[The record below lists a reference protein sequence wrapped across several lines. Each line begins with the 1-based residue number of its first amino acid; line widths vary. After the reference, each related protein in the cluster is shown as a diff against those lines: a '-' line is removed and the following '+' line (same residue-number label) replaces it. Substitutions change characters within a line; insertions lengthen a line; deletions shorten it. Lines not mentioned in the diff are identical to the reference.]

1 MVLDLFHA
9 NEVDIYVSP
18 VRQEL
23 TSCTI
28 ALLSE
33 WNFGFVTLPSRPG
46 SFTKRR
52 GSGSRNLRRRGGK
65 AIQFMSQPELTPASL
80 TRGGVG
86 HTWCNSFVFA
96 DRFSLQKAHHLD
108 LELLD
113 PSLT

>member
-23 TSCTI
+23 TSCTM

-52 GSGSRNLRRRGGK
+52 GSGSRNLRRGGK

-80 TRGGVG
+80 SPGGFG
-86 HTWCNSFVFA
+86 MGQW
-96 DRFSLQKAHHLD
+96 KAYLV
-108 LELLD
+108 
-113 PSLT
+113 